1 MPPQKANQTKPSPK
15 PSPHRNSHTLLTVIS
30 DPTLASDQVDPPAQ
44 VAVTDHLS
52 NRVMATTLHRSA
64 SAKPRRSIGLPN
76 TLIKAVDRDSHLGD
90 EFDHEKRL
98 LLPFAGEQFTE
109 RLAVLSVGDFVRVRC
124 HRWFLLVVENKYAK
138 QTS

>member
-1 MPPQKANQTKPSPK
+1 
-15 PSPHRNSHTLLTVIS
+15 VIS

-44 VAVTDHLS
+44 VAVTAHLS
-52 NRVMATTLHRSA
+52 NRVMASTLHRSA

-109 RLAVLSVGDFVRVRC
+109 RLAVLSVGDFVRLKC